1 MRKYFKNT
9 PKTPQKM
16 FKETI
21 PSNIRQCPLKIIR
34 TRLEHLLKMQLCFA
48 SILSNPCNIKICGQ
62 KCLGVSESVTLKV
75 AVSRDFFAFFISWF
89 KPILAPNK
97 QPLKCFL
104 LKIRFRWYIR
114 ILSDSTQAN
123 TERSFA
129 SHNFVFK
136 GLSLPLKGML
146 NKNKSISVLYKPKPT
161 LSVNFLMG

>member
-1 MRKYFKNT
+1 MRRWDCPYKSNIDMRKYFKIT

-97 QPLKCFL
+97 QVKMFSLKNSFPL
-104 LKIRFRWYIR
+104 IY
-114 ILSDSTQAN
+114 S
-123 TERSFA
+123 
-129 SHNFVFK
+129 NFK
-136 GLSLPLKGML
+136 WLHAG
-146 NKNKSISVLYKPKPT
+146 
-161 LSVNFLMG
+161 